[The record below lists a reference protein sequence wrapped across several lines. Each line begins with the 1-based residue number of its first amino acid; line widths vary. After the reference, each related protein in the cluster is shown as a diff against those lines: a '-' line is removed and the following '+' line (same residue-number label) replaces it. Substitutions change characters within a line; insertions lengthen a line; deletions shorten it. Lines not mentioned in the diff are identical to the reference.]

1 MSRALSLFLSGVSL
15 TLALMGSG
23 SGSSLAAQPAAAAA
37 AANPEPV
44 RYKLGILERGA
55 TWTPER
61 TPRTD
66 SIQAGHM
73 ANIGRMSRLGVLAAA
88 GPFAGPGPIRGIFV
102 FEPGTE
108 GIDTLTAG
116 DPAIRS
122 GRLTLTLYDWLAP
135 PGLGADYKRRL
146 AERGVQPEG
155 RPDSMLTYAF
165 VMLRRGARYDSS
177 PTPAV
182 RKLIERHHAYTEQL
196 RADGRLIFAG
206 AVEGT
211 GDLRGV
217 LILTGDSSSVA
228 RAMAADPAVRAK
240 RFTPHILKWWNAW
253 GTIPGH

>member
-1 MSRALSLFLSGVSL
+1 MSRVPSLLLSAVSL
-15 TLALMGSG
+15 MLSIAHS
-23 SGSSLAAQPAAAAA
+23 AAAAEA
-37 AANPEPV
+37 VAEPV

-55 TWTPER
+55 AWTPER
-61 TPRTD
+61 NAHTD

-88 GPFAGPGPIRGIFV
+88 GPFAGPGAIRGIFV

-108 GIDTLTAG
+108 GIDTLTAA
-116 DPAIRS
+116 DPAISS
-122 GRLTLTLYDWLAP
+122 GRLSLTLHDWLAP

-155 RPDSMLTYAF
+155 RPDSMVTYGF
-165 VMLRRGARYDSS
+165 VMLRRGEHYDSS

-182 RKLIERHHAYTEQL
+182 RKLIERHHAYTEKL

-217 LILTGDSSSVA
+217 LIMTGDSSSVA
-228 RAMAADPAVRAK
+228 RAMAADPAVRAQ
-240 RFTPHILKWWNAW
+240 RFKPHILKWWNAW